1 MLRISPLKETDKVA
15 IVATARKVTKT
26 EIIPAVKILE
36 SWGLR
41 VEPGVNLFGSRDQY
55 SGNDEER
62 AEDFQSMI
70 DNPEI
75 KAIFIARGGYG
86 TIRIM
91 NKLDFSIFQK
101 NPKWIVG
108 FSDVTVLHSH
118 LQKTLNTES
127 IHATMPA
134 LFKNG
139 ENKHHSLKSLKN
151 ALFQGY
157 AEYNFLSDP
166 GGRQGKASAP
176 IVGGNLSIL
185 YALLGTPF
193 EIDTRGKILFLEDI
207 DEYLY
212 HIDRMMMALKFGG
225 KLDQLK
231 GLLVGGFTDM
241 NDNEIPFGRSA
252 EEIVME
258 AVSEYPYPVAF
269 GFPAGHVDPNEALIL
284 GRNIEFSLQDNQGS
298 IRFV

>member
-1 MLRISPLKETDKVA
+1 MVKPSPLKYNDKVV
-15 IVATARKVTKT
+15 IVATARKVTKA

-41 VEPGVNLFGSRDQY
+41 VRLGVNLFGSRDQY
-55 SGNDEER
+55 SGNDSER
-62 AEDFQSMI
+62 ASDLQSMI
-70 DNPEI
+70 DDPEI

-86 TIRIM
+86 TIRILD
-91 NKLDFSIFQK
+91 KLDFSLFQK
-101 NPKWIVG
+101 NPKWLVG

-118 LQKTLNTES
+118 LHKTLNTES

-139 ENKHHSLKSLKN
+139 KNKDHSLNSLKN
-151 ALFQGY
+151 ALFQGS
-157 AEYNFLSDP
+157 AEYSFLSDP
-166 GGRQGKASAP
+166 TGRPGKAQAP

-193 EIDTRGKILFLEDI
+193 DIDTRGKILFLEDL

-212 HIDRMMMALKFGG
+212 HIDRMMMALKWSG
-225 KLDQLK
+225 KLNQLK
-231 GLLVGGFTDM
+231 GLLVWGLTEM
-241 NDNEIPFGRSA
+241 NDNEIPFGKSA

-258 AVSEYPYPVAF
+258 AVNEYSYPVAF

-284 GRNIEFSLQDNQGS
+284 GRNAEFSLRGNQGS
-298 IRFV
+298 LRF